1 MNRVDKL
8 NAMVDEMLARKTVIE
23 YIEQQMRYITQ
34 YWDEGS
40 GEYKE
45 GDESTADPSEVGRL
59 KAFEKIADAVM
70 NMK

>member
-1 MNRVDKL
+1 MKRVDKID
-8 NAMVDEMLARKTVIE
+8 AMIDEMAARKTVIE

-34 YWDEGS
+34 YWDEES

-59 KAFEKIADAVM
+59 KAFEKIADTIMA
-70 NMK
+70 MK